1 MLKWE
6 ITLLAIIST
15 HTLTWSVTISPLMLQ
30 QNTLF
35 QLTRSR
41 GAWPAE
47 SCNVAT
53 NEGDFNSHA
62 HVERDP
68 EWKDLVKT
76 EEFQL
81 TRSRGAWRKRCWY
94 GQADFGFQLTRSRG
108 AWHSRYYFNRS
119 ILKFQLTRSR
129 GAWLG
134 ILRQQGSNWKFQLTR
149 SRGAWQEPTEEEPT
163 EEEFQLTR
171 SRGAWLQRRRLHN
184 LYSWISTHT
193 LTWSV
198 TGTEKATNEI
208 LRISTHTLTWSVTKY
223 RCHQHPSKRFQLTRS
238 RGAWRQW

>member
-1 MLKWE
+1 MTNKNGNPWFKKEFQLTRSRGAWHSGFATGTNYQDFNSHAHVE
-6 ITLLAIIST
+6 RDVQALILTAFTEIST

-129 GAWLG
+129 GAWHSAQTFVRAMVTNFNSHAHVERDKQTMLLW
-134 ILRQQGSNWKFQLTR
+134 IKIFYFNSHAHVERDMYVRRFSKF
-149 SRGAWQEPTEEEPT
+149 
-163 EEEFQLTR
+163 
-171 SRGAWLQRRRLHN
+171 
-184 LYSWISTHT
+184 
-193 LTWSV
+193 
-198 TGTEKATNEI
+198 
-208 LRISTHTLTWSVTKY
+208 
-223 RCHQHPSKRFQLTRS
+223 
-238 RGAWRQW
+238 